1 MGISLS
7 GASKTSVRDVTPG
20 APDRGVSNGEAP
32 SDADIGQASGPEDGR
47 NSSGGNVGQA
57 EGVPS
62 KMFSMG
68 DSGCGR
74 VSSSS
79 LVVAICVFSLPSSS
93 SSTAA
98 AGALLGLPQVQ
109 GIIFSMQREQVGVR
123 RSQRLFAC
131 TQPLQFFCLDL
142 GVAMVTFGMP
152 SSMLLI
158 HAERVWKTP
167 NSRRDMW
174 NADGLNQ

>member
-1 MGISLS
+1 MGMSLS
-7 GASKTSVRDVTPG
+7 GASKIPVRDVIPG
-20 APDRGVSNGEAP
+20 ASDRGVSNGEAP

-47 NSSGGNVGQA
+47 RNSSGGNVGQA

-68 DSGCGR
+68 DGGCGR

-79 LVVAICVFSLPSSS
+79 LAVAICVSTLP

-109 GIIFSMQREQVGVR
+109 GIIFSMHREQVGVR
-123 RSQRLFAC
+123 RSQRLLAC

-142 GVAMVTFGMP
+142 GVVMAAFGLP
-152 SSMLLI
+152 SSMMLTD
-158 HAERVWKTP
+158 AERV
-167 NSRRDMW
+167 
-174 NADGLNQ
+174 